1 MKPTFDEEGVEEEE
15 TRARRVCRWRWCG
28 RRRRME
34 GRVVGGLPLR
44 KAKAV
49 VYRRRSMLMVM
60 MTRKG
65 RDEVDEDD
73 NSSIGLCL

>member
-1 MKPTFDEEGVEEEE
+1 M
-15 TRARRVCRWRWCG
+15 
-28 RRRRME
+28 
-34 GRVVGGLPLR
+34 VGGLPLR

-73 NSSIGLCL
+73 NSGIGLCL